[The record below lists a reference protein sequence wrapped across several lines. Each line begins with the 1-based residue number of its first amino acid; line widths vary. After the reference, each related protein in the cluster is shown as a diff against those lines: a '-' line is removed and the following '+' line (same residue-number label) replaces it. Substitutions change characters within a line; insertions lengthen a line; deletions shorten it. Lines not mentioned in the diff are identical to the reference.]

1 MLNSEHLLVDGAIQ
15 RNQARNDLHDQMSL
29 LIDHTKQTGFSA
41 SLINVTQHCLSS
53 KELYLYSD
61 GFGSQKLSEGCGF
74 SVFISEMGA
83 TLGLTDQAAK
93 DLSIAADAVYKS
105 QLISGGVACSISTVY
120 NNIGVGLLVLS
131 SSGSVSFETPVSAI
145 VVQSVTQETIPREI
159 ALGVSNV
166 NVAFPTRISLG
177 EESQAQ
183 LWTILYLSNPH
194 ATSMQRRSVLSVEFR
209 TLNGS
214 HIPISLNESSILITF
229 PATDENTP
237 ETAVPD
243 QSEQSMY
250 DRSSIKSK
258 CIDLH
263 PVCGF
268 WQPSFGLW
276 NASDISYGIQT
287 SQLGLQVVACNT
299 SHLTDFAVYLAPT
312 ERVPGCGDSWISDQ
326 YLLFVIFSTIYSAC
340 FLYVSHRCYEIFRL
354 SSWRSYKM
362 NPTSEWTHSLSL
374 VLVIV
379 RLLFMYLGV
388 MDAVDS
394 APDSFVI
401 FILSLPHL
409 LTFTIFSLMVFVW

>member
-237 ETAVPD
+237 ETGKLFLHQWRFGNVQDLSAIHFIRRHPLG
-243 QSEQSMY
+243 
-250 DRSSIKSK
+250 SS
-258 CIDLH
+258 
-263 PVCGF
+263 
-268 WQPSFGLW
+268 
-276 NASDISYGIQT
+276 SD
-287 SQLGLQVVACNT
+287 
-299 SHLTDFAVYLAPT
+299 
-312 ERVPGCGDSWISDQ
+312 
-326 YLLFVIFSTIYSAC
+326 
-340 FLYVSHRCYEIFRL
+340 
-354 SSWRSYKM
+354 
-362 NPTSEWTHSLSL
+362 
-374 VLVIV
+374 VLPET
-379 RLLFMYLGV
+379 REF
-388 MDAVDS
+388 
-394 APDSFVI
+394 
-401 FILSLPHL
+401 
-409 LTFTIFSLMVFVW
+409 FSLLIS

>member
-1 MLNSEHLLVDGAIQ
+1 MESFASCEKKNMKWLGMRIG
-15 RNQARNDLHDQMSL
+15 RK
-29 LIDHTKQTGFSA
+29 IFSFF
-41 SLINVTQHCLSS
+41 LSS
-53 KELYLYSD
+53 Y
-61 GFGSQKLSEGCGF
+61 
-74 SVFISEMGA
+74 A
-83 TLGLTDQAAK
+83 
-93 DLSIAADAVYKS
+93 
-105 QLISGGVACSISTVY
+105 
-120 NNIGVGLLVLS
+120 
-131 SSGSVSFETPVSAI
+131 
-145 VVQSVTQETIPREI
+145 
-159 ALGVSNV
+159 
-166 NVAFPTRISLG
+166 
-177 EESQAQ
+177 
-183 LWTILYLSNPH
+183 
-194 ATSMQRRSVLSVEFR
+194 
-209 TLNGS
+209 
-214 HIPISLNESSILITF
+214 
-229 PATDENTP
+229 
-237 ETAVPD
+237 AVPD

-409 LTFTIFSLMVFVW
+409 LTFTIFSLMVFVWLDALLSRSANSGYLSETRKYLVVCVSLVLASTIGTWVAVELVDVSNRHDAAAVGTSVAVSLGFAFGLLYIVIGARVYRIMQLVHAGRTEQMTKIIKFVGIGATFFFATSAVGIVSGFFPSLFYANFQLLYGIHLGAEVLCMISVLRTVRKAPRSKSNNYARHSDPSTIGSAAELL